1 MVLHLLQLLIYL
13 SQVNME
19 ETVNIKKTIYDAN
32 SFKEVVNTSF
42 TQLIPQDPPTTLD
55 TGSIVLSVQDFFRL
69 YNTLFYTI
77 PTTGS
82 LNSHEYIVETSLKYL
97 GVSLDSIYNELELLR
112 QENVRLKNQ
121 IVSSTFTN
129 LTP

>member
-13 SQVNME
+13 SQVNMA

-69 YNTLFYTI
+69 YNTF
-77 PTTGS
+77 S
-82 LNSHEYIVETSLKYL
+82 
-97 GVSLDSIYNELELLR
+97 
-112 QENVRLKNQ
+112 
-121 IVSSTFTN
+121 
-129 LTP
+129 

>member
-1 MVLHLLQLLIYL
+1 MVLHLLQLLIYRF
-13 SQVNME
+13 QVNMA

-42 TQLIPQDPPTTLD
+42 SQLVPKDPPVTLD
-55 TGSIVLSVQDFFRL
+55 TGSIILSVQDFFRL
-69 YNTLFYTI
+69 YNNLFFTI

-82 LNSHEYIVETSLKYL
+82 INSHEYIVDTSLKYL
-97 GVSLDSIYNELELLR
+97 GVSLDNIYNELELLR

>member
-1 MVLHLLQLLIYL
+1 MA
-13 SQVNME
+13 

-42 TQLIPQDPPTTLD
+42 SQLVPKDPPVTLD
-55 TGSIVLSVQDFFRL
+55 TGSIILSVQDFFRL
-69 YNTLFYTI
+69 YNNLFFTI

-82 LNSHEYIVETSLKYL
+82 INSHEYIVDTSLKYL
-97 GVSLDSIYNELELLR
+97 GVSLDNIYNELELLR

>member
-13 SQVNME
+13 SQVNMA

-69 YNTLFYTI
+69 YYVYHFILLI
-77 PTTGS
+77 
-82 LNSHEYIVETSLKYL
+82 LK
-97 GVSLDSIYNELELLR
+97 INLL
-112 QENVRLKNQ
+112 
-121 IVSSTFTN
+121 
-129 LTP
+129 